1 MCNDTISASGVFTAK
16 ELWRLSKGRHNSHSY
31 FEYCPTNQPASPLS
45 PPSASPTS
53 NSWQNHLSNH
63 LGPSSAAS
71 IMSGVSSM
79 HGGLVGHGGLNGV
92 KLEGPGGY
100 YCNSYTP
107 PAANVVDHGLL
118 AQAYSTL
125 LIRECLN
132 KREVVEILVFLTHR
146 TRQNIGL

>member
-1 MCNDTISASGVFTAK
+1 
-16 ELWRLSKGRHNSHSY
+16 
-31 FEYCPTNQPASPLS
+31 
-45 PPSASPTS
+45 
-53 NSWQNHLSNH
+53 
-63 LGPSSAAS
+63 
-71 IMSGVSSM
+71 MSGVSSM

-146 TRQNIGL
+146 TSQNIGL